1 MKKVTI
7 LASLLLA
14 LLLLP
19 ATISMASGGGGG
31 TGGGTGGNSAEPL
44 TLVSSTVTDGQTDV
58 GLTPE
63 ITMVFSK
70 NVTDLSVKEANLT
83 CFSLKKT
90 DGGEVGFEVIM
101 ADSQVEPEKKNDVV
115 VRPSAEL
122 EAGTAYIV
130 TVSKAL
136 TSKSGASL
144 ADDVTI
150 SFTTASN
157 GTDAAADAGAETA
170 AAEAVATE
178 APAADGATTEA
189 PAVEETA
196 EAAQAPDEADQS
208 SAGYVIAGTVA
219 VILVAWFGIKKKRK

>member
-1 MKKVTI
+1 MKKVFI

-31 TGGGTGGNSAEPL
+31 GTGGGTGGNSTEPL
-44 TLVSSTVTDGQTDV
+44 TLVSSTVMDGQTEV

-83 CFSLKKT
+83 CFALEKK

-122 EAGTAYIV
+122 EAGTQYIV
-130 TVSKAL
+130 TISKAL

-144 ADDVTI
+144 AEDVTI
-150 SFTTASN
+150 SFTTV
-157 GTDAAADAGAETA
+157 GDGAAADAAAEAAAETA
-170 AAEAVATE
+170 TAEPVATE
-178 APAADGATTEA
+178 APAAEA

-196 EAAQAPDEADQS
+196 EAAEATEDAGQS
-208 SAGYVIAGTVA
+208 STGFIIAAAVA
-219 VILVAWFGIKKKRK
+219 VILVAWFGIKKKRS